1 MPAIVAS
8 VPHTTLPLEIRYTQ
22 KWKKA
27 LGNNNKR
34 QMSLWRMPN
43 LDPDCGSA
51 RYWHAAFRIGGATE
65 VGNFEAAWHIICT
78 VLYSCIEKRRKT
90 FKTGFTS
97 VSFFHGILIQMGFL
111 AVVRHLQILH
121 ISLSTFRLVLLL
133 LLQSKKQLDLI
144 CFEEE
149 NFNLSFPQKSF
160 VFLKNKLEP
169 KEKRRCKIFV
179 ICLFPQRRGC
189 WPP

>member
-1 MPAIVAS
+1 MHGLKWRRKKGWNGLSSKHLQYKQIEQTRSVTPLHTAILS
-8 VPHTTLPLEIRYTQ
+8 PFNSFCIPH
-22 KWKKA
+22 
-27 LGNNNKR
+27 
-34 QMSLWRMPN
+34 

-90 FKTGFTS
+90 FKIGFTS

-121 ISLSTFRLVLLL
+121 ISLSPLLGL
-133 LLQSKKQLDLI
+133 
-144 CFEEE
+144 FYY
-149 NFNLSFPQKSF
+149 FYYR
-160 VFLKNKLEP
+160 VKNN
-169 KEKRRCKIFV
+169 
-179 ICLFPQRRGC
+179 
-189 WPP
+189 

>member
-1 MPAIVAS
+1 MYSTVQ
-8 VPHTTLPLEIRYTQ
+8 LYR
-22 KWKKA
+22 KKKKNIQDWLY
-27 LGNNNKR
+27 LGVFFPR
-34 QMSLWRMPN
+34 N
-43 LDPDCGSA
+43 LDTDGVPSCGQASS
-51 RYWHAAFRIGGATE
+51 
-65 VGNFEAAWHIICT
+65 NFAY
-78 VLYSCIEKRRKT
+78 L
-90 FKTGFTS
+90 
-97 VSFFHGILIQMGFL
+97 
-111 AVVRHLQILH
+111 
-121 ISLSTFRLVLLL
+121 SLSTFRLVLLL

-149 NFNLSFPQKSF
+149 NCNLSFPQKSF